1 MNTTFTRPNAS
12 SDETE
17 EVRSVFNHTQHD
29 QSHNSIYLVSPAF
42 EAHPQNLQQ
51 SLPRQIFQSNS
62 AVLNDAQLIAEFI
75 DTWLDDSVQA
85 DPQNLQQSLPRQNF
99 QSNSAVLNDAQL
111 IAEFF
116 YTWLDDSVQEVTH
129 GSVSQFLNQYM
140 GPELF
145 AKIRGTSTFCA
156 KDYKKSSTKK
166 RNWNPIALEL
176 FFSLLEQHKE
186 VVRQLTSNHG
196 CVKRGLWEYIS
207 YTLSQYGHKNFS
219 PPQCACKWKNIKQDY
234 KKNIEYMY
242 KLEVDSILGSNWHK
256 FA

>member
-145 AKIRGTSTFCA
+145 AKIKGTSTFCA
-156 KDYKKSSTKK
+156 KDYKKSSTSGKAQLESDSFRIVFFPFGTTQRSGKAIDVKSWLCKK
-166 RNWNPIALEL
+166 GTLGIYLLYVIAI
-176 FFSLLEQHKE
+176 
-186 VVRQLTSNHG
+186 
-196 CVKRGLWEYIS
+196 W
-207 YTLSQYGHKNFS
+207 
-219 PPQCACKWKNIKQDY
+219 P
-234 KKNIEYMY
+234 
-242 KLEVDSILGSNWHK
+242 
-256 FA
+256 